1 MVGTEA
7 EPGGCQVV
15 AALEQAVAA
24 TAVAEEVALEAA
36 AWEEVAWAAAA
47 WAAAVS
53 AAAASAVVATEEAER
68 VAVAAAEA
76 VTAGSAPLAGSRMR
90 PPRRRSQSFRS
101 ASRTCSA
108 HQATGS

>member
-1 MVGTEA
+1 MGWAEA
-7 EPGGCQVV
+7 E
-15 AALEQAVAA
+15 E
-24 TAVAEEVALEAA
+24 
-36 AWEEVAWAAAA
+36 
-47 WAAAVS
+47 
-53 AAAASAVVATEEAER
+53 AVVATEEAVVAATVAAALAAVATEEVEK

-101 ASRTCSA
+101 ASHTCSA

>member
-1 MVGTEA
+1 MA
-7 EPGGCQVV
+7 EV
-15 AALEQAVAA
+15 A
-24 TAVAEEVALEAA
+24 TAVEMEAA
-36 AWEEVAWAAAA
+36 TE
-47 WAAAVS
+47 AAVK
-53 AAAASAVVATEEAER
+53 